1 MEVAIVLFILSAICA
16 LSWNA
21 ITKTKIYLTDKRIV
35 AINTCLGVFAL
46 CLLIVS
52 FVMLVACGDGGA
64 YQHG

>member
-16 LSWNA
+16 LSWDA

-46 CLLIVS
+46 FLLIVS
-52 FVMLVACGDGGA
+52 FVMLVACGEGV

>member
-16 LSWNA
+16 LSWDA

-64 YQHG
+64 YQHE

>member
-1 MEVAIVLFILSAICA
+1 MEVAIILFILSAICA
-16 LSWNA
+16 LLWDG
-21 ITKTKIYLTDKRIV
+21 ITKTKIYLTDKRMF

-52 FVMLVACGDGGA
+52 FVMLVACGDGGV

>member
-16 LSWNA
+16 LSWDA
-21 ITKTKIYLTDKRIV
+21 ITKTKIYLTDKRMV

-52 FVMLVACGDGGA
+52 FVMLVACGEGV

>member
-16 LSWNA
+16 LSWDA
-21 ITKTKIYLTDKRIV
+21 ITKTKIYLTDKRMV

-52 FVMLVACGDGGA
+52 FVMFVACGDGGA